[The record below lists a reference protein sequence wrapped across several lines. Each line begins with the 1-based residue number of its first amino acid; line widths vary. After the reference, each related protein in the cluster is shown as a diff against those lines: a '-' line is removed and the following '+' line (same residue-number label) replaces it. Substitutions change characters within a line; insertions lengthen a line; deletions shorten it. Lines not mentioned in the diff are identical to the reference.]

1 MRVLVAEDSRTTRC
15 LLVSHLRDWNYTVVE
30 ASDGEEAWQ
39 HFQEQAFSLVLTD
52 WIMPNVDGLELIR
65 RIRKSKHSGYSYLIL
80 LTAKTDKEDLVTAMD
95 CGADDFLVKPCDPE
109 ELRVRLREGKRII
122 QLEQKLA
129 EQNRRLRE
137 TQAALVESEKL
148 ASLGQLAAGMA
159 HEINNPIAFVTNNLA
174 VLRRDLGDLM
184 QLVETYAQTRPYL
197 DNAPP
202 ELVQRLSQ
210 IEADCDFAWLR
221 DHLPKLLQSSSEG
234 LARVRDIISN
244 LRDFARLDRAAMDC
258 LNLQAAIQATLQMVK
273 HLLDEKQLQLHVDLD
288 PRASV
293 LCRADKIQQVIY
305 SVVLNAIQASEQG
318 GTVEIRLQQAEGSVS
333 IEVQD
338 FGCGMDAQTQ
348 ARAFEPFFT
357 TKPVGTGT
365 GLGLAISYS
374 VVRDHG
380 GKLTLDSQPGQG
392 TTVRVQL
399 PCTDDCQK

>member
-1 MRVLVAEDSRTTRC
+1 MRVLVAEDSATTRV
-15 LLVSHLRDWNYTVVE
+15 LLVSHLREWDYTVVE
-30 ASDGEEAWQ
+30 AKDGEQAWQ
-39 HFQEQAFSLVLTD
+39 AFQEQPFSLVLTD

-129 EQNRRLRE
+129 KQNQRLRE

-174 VLRRDLGDLM
+174 VLRRDLGDLL
-184 QLVETYAQTRPYL
+184 QLVEAYSETRIYL
-197 DNAPP
+197 DHAPS
-202 ELVQRLSQ
+202 ELLQRLAR
-210 IEADCDFAWLR
+210 IEEDCDFNWLR
-221 DHLPKLLQSSSEG
+221 DHLPKLMESSTDG
-234 LARVRDIISN
+234 LKRVRDIISN
-244 LRDFARLDRAAMDC
+244 LRDFARLDRAAADR
-258 LNLQAAIQATLQMVK
+258 LNLSSAIESTLQVLQ
-273 HLLDEKQLQLHVDLD
+273 HVVDEKQIRLQSELD
-288 PRASV
+288 PQASV
-293 LCRADKIQQVIY
+293 QCRPDKIQQVIY
-305 SVVLNAIQASEQG
+305 SIVLNAIQASEPG
-318 GTVEIRLQQAEGSVS
+318 ATVEIRLSQAKEAAV

-338 FGCGMDAQTQ
+338 YGCGMDSQTQ
-348 ARAFEPFFT
+348 SRIFEPFFT

-365 GLGLAISYS
+365 GLGLAVSFA

-380 GKLTLDSQPGQG
+380 GKLTVKSQLGQG
-392 TTVRVQL
+392 TTVRVEL
-399 PCTDDCQK
+399 PDTNNSGT

>member
-1 MRVLVAEDSRTTRC
+1 MRVLVAEDSPTTRC

-30 ASDGEEAWQ
+30 ANDGEEAWQ
-39 HFQEQAFSLVLTD
+39 HFQEQPFSLVLTD

-65 RIRKSKHSGYSYLIL
+65 RIRKSKSSGYSYLIL

-122 QLEQKLA
+122 QLERKLA
-129 EQNRRLRE
+129 EQNRQLRE

-184 QLVETYAQTRPYL
+184 QLLETYSQARPYL
-197 DNAPP
+197 NAAPS
-202 ELVQRLSQ
+202 ELLSQ
-210 IEADCDFAWLR
+210 LAQIEEDCDLNWLR
-221 DHLPKLLQSSSEG
+221 EHLPKLLQSSADG

-244 LRDFARLDRAAMDC
+244 LRDFARLDRAAADC
-258 LNLQAAIQATLQMVK
+258 LNLQSAIESALQILK
-273 HLLDEKQLQLHVDLD
+273 HLLEEKQIQIHVDLD
-288 PRASV
+288 PEASIQ
-293 LCRADKIQQVIY
+293 CRPDKIQQVIY
-305 SVVLNAIQASEQG
+305 SIVLNAIQASDLAA
-318 GTVEIRLQQAEGSVS
+318 TVNIRLTQADGSVV

-338 FGCGMDAQTQ
+338 FGCGMDPKTQ
-348 ARAFEPFFT
+348 ARIFEPFFT
-357 TKPVGTGT
+357 TKPVGMGT
-365 GLGLAISYS
+365 GLGLAVSYA

-380 GKLTLDSQPGQG
+380 GTLTVDSQLGQG

-399 PCTDDCQK
+399 PCTDDSGK